1 MATAR
6 TPADA
11 RRLLLAV
18 SSRWGGDGVRA
29 ILASIVQVQHM
40 SVEALFVEDVDLLHL
55 AALPF
60 TREVGRT
67 SGISRE
73 IGPRSVEQALQA
85 SARQME
91 RDLRRLAEEHRF
103 VCTFETRR
111 GRYDA
116 EVRRKA
122 DEVDVVIVPAR
133 RAGPIPTSRG
143 LSQVIVRVEADS
155 PSGERA
161 LRIAA
166 ALAQGDPAQLLLVL
180 PDPAQGPASRTLAW
194 ARERLPLPSVPLRA
208 VAGSAA
214 HPIPAETLARA
225 GRHDVVV
232 LPVTAVTGQDGTL
245 DAALANLPCTVVL
258 VR

>member
-1 MATAR
+1 MAAPR
-6 TPADA
+6 SPADA

-29 ILASIVQVQHM
+29 ILASLVQVQHM
-40 SVEALFVEDVDLLHL
+40 AVEALFVEDLDLLHL

-73 IGPRSVEQALQA
+73 IGTRSVEQALQA
-85 SARQME
+85 AARQME
-91 RDLRRLAEEHRF
+91 LDLRRLAEEHRF

-116 EVRRKA
+116 EVRRRA
-122 DEVDVVIVPAR
+122 DEVDVVIVPPRSGTPIAPAR
-133 RAGPIPTSRG
+133 GPTR
-143 LSQVIVRVEADS
+143 VIVLVDADS

-161 LRIAA
+161 LHTAA
-166 ALAQGDPAQLLLVL
+166 ALVRGDPTRLLLVL
-180 PDPAQGPASRTLAW
+180 PDPARRPTAETLAW
-194 ARERLPLPSVPLRA
+194 VRGRLPFPSVPLR
-208 VAGSAA
+208 VVVGSAA
-214 HPIPAETLARA
+214 HPLPEETLARA

-232 LPVTAVTGQDGTL
+232 LPAIDSEGPDGTL
-245 DAALANLPCTVVL
+245 DAALAHLPCTAVL